1 MYGDVYKDE
10 NFTMNH
16 DAPYLLS
23 SANAGPDTNSS
34 QFFITLAAAPSLDE
48 KHCAFGRVVEGSE
61 VVDRIGQMEVDE
73 DTEAPLRRVA
83 IVDCG
88 AGDG

>member
-1 MYGDVYKDE
+1 M
-10 NFTMNH
+10 
-16 DAPYLLS
+16 
-23 SANAGPDTNSS
+23 
-34 QFFITLAAAPSLDE
+34 
-48 KHCAFGRVVEGSE
+48 EGSE
-61 VVDRIGQMEVDE
+61 VVDRIGRMEVDE